1 MAVKAKCPEFEN
13 HERWL
18 VSFADMMTLLFALF
32 VVLFALKE
40 GGATSKIEQATGSI
54 NESFN
59 QVLVEM
65 PVERRVGPQE
75 AGLGIF
81 EHFRGN
87 QARPP
92 MIKKYPGSEEKI
104 RVIDQEMK
112 ILNTQLEDRLYG
124 PSKKKDPDTKGAERI
139 VSLHRTS
146 DGIRLR
152 MLATHFYEP
161 GSYRIRRTAETELDS
176 VAKILKELGRT
187 VTIEGHTDDSP
198 ANGEMTNWEISALRA
213 SYIVRYFISKHDFP
227 TTKIIAAGYGDTR
240 PIGDN
245 RTQSGRALNRR
256 IEIRIHYDD

>member
-1 MAVKAKCPEFEN
+1 LAVKAKCPEFEN

-40 GGATSKIEQATGSI
+40 GGQTSKIEQAAGAI

-59 QVLVEM
+59 QVLVEV
-65 PVERRVGPQE
+65 PIERRVGPSEQ
-75 AGLGIF
+75 GIGIF

-92 MIKKYPGSEEKI
+92 LIKKYPGAEEKI
-104 RVIDQEMK
+104 KVIDQELK

-124 PSKKKDPDTKGAERI
+124 PAKKKDPENPGAERI

-161 GSYRIRRTAETELDS
+161 GAFKIRRSAEQELDS

-187 VTIEGHTDDSP
+187 VTIEGHTDNSP
-198 ANGEMTNWEISALRA
+198 SQGETTNWELSALRS
-213 SYIVRYFISKHDFP
+213 SYIVRYLINKHDFP
-227 TTKIIAAGYGDTR
+227 PSKVVAAGYGDTR

-245 RTQSGRALNRR
+245 RTTSGRALNRR
-256 IEIRIHYDD
+256 IEVRIHYDD

>member
-1 MAVKAKCPEFEN
+1 LAIKAKCPEFEN

-40 GGATSKIEQATGSI
+40 GGQTSKIEQAAGAI

-59 QVLVEM
+59 QVLVEI

-92 MIKKYPGSEEKI
+92 LIKKFPGSEEKI
-104 RVIDQEMK
+104 KVIDQEMK
-112 ILNTQLEDRLYG
+112 ILNMQIEDRLYG
-124 PSKKKDPDTKGAERI
+124 SSKKTGSDTQGAERI

-161 GSYRIRRTAETELDS
+161 GAFKIRRSAEQELDS

-187 VTIEGHTDDSP
+187 VTIEGHTDNSP
-198 ANGEMTNWEISALRA
+198 SQGEMTNWELSALRA
-213 SYIVRYFISKHDFP
+213 SYIVRYLISKHEFP
-227 TTKIIAAGYGDTR
+227 PTKVVASGYGDTR

-245 RTQSGRALNRR
+245 RTASGRALNRR
-256 IEIRIHYDD
+256 IEIRIHYED